1 MEDSALIAPNLKPP
15 QGLDK
20 PGYEEST
27 SPQLLARQRGGPW
40 KKEEAPAL
48 RTMHPLEFAQ
58 IDAPFRVCVQ
68 PMNQGKFI
76 E

>member
-1 MEDSALIAPNLKPP
+1 MEDSALIASNLKPP

-48 RTMHPLEFAQ
+48 RTMHPA
-58 IDAPFRVCVQ
+58 
-68 PMNQGKFI
+68 
-76 E
+76 